1 MNCAPLTGARSQ
13 SANKAASTGELVCST
28 TPPMW
33 VSSKSSTWPIWP
45 LASGASSRPSFS
57 LRPNTVAAGLPE
69 VSCST
74 PSKVVMV
81 RWPEPASAQPIQ
93 SSTPRRASRFAAAE
107 RSPNCAAARWPH
119 SVLVKVTASVLRFW
133 SMLLLRFDPGVADD
147 FCPSLDVGFD
157 PRVHFVRRAADR
169 LIALNPEL
177 LHHIGQLQRPIGLG
191 VDSVDCEL
199 GHAGRRREPI
209 PGADLEA
216 GNAAL

>member
-1 MNCAPLTGARSQ
+1 MNCAPLTDARSA
-13 SANKAASTGELVCST
+13 STNNAASTGELVCST

-81 RWPEPASAQPIQ
+81 RWPEPASAQPTQ

-107 RSPNCAAARWPH
+107 RLPNCAAARWPH
-119 SVLVKVTASVLRFW
+119 SVLVSVTASVLRFW
-133 SMLLLRFDPGVADD
+133 SMLLLGLDPGVADD
-147 FCPSLDVGFD
+147 FCPSLDVDFD
-157 PRVHFVRRAADR
+157 LRVHLAWRTADW
-169 LIALNPEL
+169 LITLKPEL
-177 LHHIGQLQRPIGLG
+177 SDHLGRLQHAVGLG
-191 VDSVDCEL
+191 VEPVDR
-199 GHAGRRREPI
+199 GF
-209 PGADLEA
+209 
-216 GNAAL
+216 

>member
-1 MNCAPLTGARSQ
+1 MNCAPLTGARSA
-13 SANKAASTGELVCST
+13 SANNAASTGELVCST

-74 PSKVVMV
+74 PSRVVMV
-81 RWPEPASAQPIQ
+81 RWLEPGSAQPIQ

-107 RSPNCAAARWPH
+107 RLPNCAAARWPH
-119 SVLVKVTASVLRFW
+119 SVLVGVTASVLRFW
-133 SMLLLRFDPGVADD
+133 SMLLLGLDPGVADD

-169 LIALNPEL
+169 LIALDSEL
-177 LHHIGQLQRPIGLG
+177 LDHLGQLQRAVGLG
-191 VDSVDCEL
+191 VEL
-199 GHAGRRREPI
+199 FDRGFRRAGRRRESV

-216 GNAAL
+216 GDAAL